1 MLGLN
6 GGLMGVRRVPTIGT
20 ATGLWDQNEQS
31 VAKRAGIWPVSAGAD
46 PDFASVSLLLH
57 CDGSSGSTTFTDL
70 SLNAHTI
77 TASGTAQVSTAEK
90 QFGTGSLSVGFSGTG
105 YIDTPASS
113 TFSFPGDFTI
123 ECWAKF
129 DATQP
134 GGTSALFELN
144 NFSNGILVR
153 SDNTYF
159 NNASVGWTGLINTSW
174 RHLAMTR
181 SGSIIRWFRDG
192 VVDATTYTTSATLN
206 SVNGKLRFGA
216 DIHTD
221 GGSPMR
227 GYIDEIRV
235 TKGVARYTANFTPP
249 TAPFPDS

>member
-1 MLGLN
+1 MLGFN
-6 GGLMGVRRVPTIGT
+6 GGLLGVRRTPTT
-20 ATGLWDQNEQS
+20 VAAPGLWFQNEQS
-31 VAKRAGIWPVSAGAD
+31 VAKRAAIWPLSDD
-46 PDFASVSLLLH
+46 PYWSNVSLLLR
-57 CDGSSGSTTFTDL
+57 CDGTNGSTTFTDM
-70 SLNAHTI
+70 SVNAHAI
-77 TASGTAQVSTAEK
+77 TATGTAQVATAEK

-105 YIDTPASS
+105 YIDTPANS

-123 ECWAKF
+123 ECWVKF

-144 NFSNGILVR
+144 DYQNGILVR

-159 NNASVGWTGLINTSW
+159 NSAAVSWTGLINTSW

-181 SGSIIRWFRDG
+181 SGSTIRWFRDG

-216 DIHTD
+216 NIHTS
-221 GGSPMR
+221 GGTPMR

-235 TKGVARYTANFTPP
+235 TKGVARYTASFTPP
-249 TAPFPDS
+249 AAPFPAG